1 MIVEPFAGDTV
12 SDNVG
17 VVGRLYYTGSTTLCV
32 PHSRS
37 EDVGLA
43 LGAQAG
49 PAQLT
54 AVLQEA
60 GFGSIRTAYESPFN
74 IVLEARR

>member
-1 MIVEPFAGDTV
+1 M
-12 SDNVG
+12 
-17 VVGRLYYTGSTTLCV
+17 
-32 PHSRS
+32 
-37 EDVGLA
+37 GLA

-60 GFGSIRTAYESPFN
+60 GFGSIRAAYESPFN
-74 IVLEARR
+74 IILEARR

>member
-1 MIVEPFAGDTV
+1 MVVEPFAGDSV
-12 SDNVG
+12 ADNVG
-17 VVGRLYYTGSTTLCV
+17 VISRLYYTGSTTLCV

-49 PAQLT
+49 PARLT
-54 AVLQEA
+54 AVLEEA
-60 GFGSIRTAYESPFN
+60 GFGSIRIAYESPFN
-74 IVLEARR
+74 IVLEVRR

>member
-1 MIVEPFAGDTV
+1 MVVEPFAGDSV
-12 SDNVG
+12 ADNLG
-17 VVGRLYYTGSTTLCV
+17 PIGRLYYSVSTTVCV

-37 EDVGLA
+37 EHIGLA

-49 PAQLT
+49 PARLA
-54 AVLQEA
+54 AVFREA
-60 GFGSIRTAYESPFN
+60 GFGSVRHAYESPFN